1 MAAPDVTELEKAW
14 RAALLAKDKDALRAM
29 IHPEFEL
36 VAVRQSGPV
45 SVDLKAWLTALDG
58 MDIAALESRVIKQ
71 VAVGSTIVATIE
83 ACWKVRYR
91 GQCVDERVLLTDVW
105 VEQDGRWQVLRRHS
119 SFLPSTAASRN
130 GAPS

>member
-36 VAVRQSGPV
+36 VAVRPSGPV

-58 MDIAALESRVIKQ
+58 MDIAALEFKVIEV
-71 VAVGSTIVATIE
+71 VAAGDTLIGTID
-83 ACWKVRYR
+83 ACWKVRFMH
-91 GQCVDERVLLTDVW
+91 QCIDERVLLTDVW
-105 VEQDGRWQVLRRHS
+105 VRAGNSWQVIRRHT
-119 SFLPSTAASRN
+119 SFVPSAS
-130 GAPS
+130 GATVN